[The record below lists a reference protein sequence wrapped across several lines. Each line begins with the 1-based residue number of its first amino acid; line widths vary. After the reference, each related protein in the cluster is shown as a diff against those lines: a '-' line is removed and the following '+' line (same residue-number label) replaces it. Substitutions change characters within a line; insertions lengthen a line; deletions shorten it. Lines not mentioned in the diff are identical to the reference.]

1 MDLHKVIK
9 NSYAKKKD
17 QKNAF
22 KDKGYV
28 YDEQLSNKNNAIYY
42 NPETKKVMHSVK
54 GTNPFSAKDLYTDAM
69 LSMGMLKKT
78 DRYKDSHKKLRQAK
92 EKYGTDTADIV
103 GHSMGASISSYI
115 GDKNKDKVYTL
126 DKASTFG
133 QKSRNN
139 EKAYRTK
146 GDMVSIL
153 NKNSKNMTTLQNP
166 NPASN
171 YGGILGKAY
180 DTLKAHNVDNIKN
193 SGITMQSD
201 IPVEGHEVTVPD
213 APYEAPNFV

>member
-42 NPETKKVMHSVK
+42 NPETKKLMHSVK

-78 DRYKDSHKKLRQAK
+78 DRYKDSHKKLRDAK
-92 EKYGTDTADIV
+92 AKYGVDSADIV
-103 GHSMGASISSYI
+103 GHSLGGSISSYI
-115 GDKNKDKVYTL
+115 GDKNKDKTYTL
-126 DKASTFG
+126 DKGATFG
-133 QKSRNN
+133 QKSRSN
-139 EKAYRTK
+139 EKAYRTE

-153 NKNSKNMTTLQNP
+153 NKNSKNMTTLKSP
-166 NPASN
+166 DPPSN

-180 DTLKAHNVDNIKN
+180 DTLKAHNVDNIKD
-193 SGITMQSD
+193 SVIMFQSD
-201 IPVEGHEVTVPD
+201 IPPPVDRDQQNYV
-213 APYEAPNFV
+213 

>member
-22 KDKGYV
+22 KDKGYI

-103 GHSMGASISSYI
+103 GHSLGGSISSYI
-115 GDKNKDKVYTL
+115 GSKNDKVHTL
-126 DKASTFG
+126 DKGATFM

-139 EKAYRTK
+139 EKAYRTE
-146 GDMVSIL
+146 GDAVSLL
-153 NKNSKNMTTLQNP
+153 NKNSKNMTTIKNP
-166 NPASN
+166 NKKSVF
-171 YGGILGKAY
+171 GKAV
-180 DTLKAHNVDNIKN
+180 DALNAHNVDNIKN
-193 SGITMQSD
+193 SGIMFQSD
-201 IPVEGHEVTVPD
+201 IPVESHEVTIPD
-213 APYEAPNFV
+213 QPYEAPNYV

>member
-1 MDLHKVIK
+1 MDLHDVIK
-9 NSYAKKKD
+9 NSYSKKKD

-28 YDEQLSNKNNAIYY
+28 YDETLSNKNNAIYY
-42 NPETKKVMHSVK
+42 NPETKKLIHSVK
-54 GTNPFSAKDLYTDAM
+54 GTNPYSVKDLYTDAM

-92 EKYGTDTADIV
+92 EKYDVDSADII
-103 GHSMGASISSYI
+103 GHSMGATVGSYI
-115 GDKNKDKVYTL
+115 GSKNDRVYTL
-126 DKASTFG
+126 DKGATIG

-139 EKAYRTK
+139 EKSYRTE

-153 NKNSKNMTTLQNP
+153 NKNSKNMTTLKNP
-166 NPASN
+166 DPPSN

-180 DTLKAHNVDNIKN
+180 DTLKAHNVDNIKDL
-193 SGITMQSD
+193 GITFQSD
-201 IPVEGHEVTVPD
+201 NPD
-213 APYEAPNFV
+213 PIDRDQQNFV

>member
-103 GHSMGASISSYI
+103 GHSLGGSISSYI
-115 GDKNKDKVYTL
+115 GSKNDKVHTL
-126 DKASTFG
+126 DKGATFM

-166 NPASN
+166 NPTSN

-193 SGITMQSD
+193 SGIMFQSD
-201 IPVEGHEVTVPD
+201 ITPQEHEVTIPD

>member
-42 NPETKKVMHSVK
+42 NPETKKLMHSVK

-78 DRYKDSHKKLRQAK
+78 DRYKDSHKKLRDAK
-92 EKYGTDTADIV
+92 AKYGVDSADIV
-103 GHSMGASISSYI
+103 GHSLGASVSSYI
-115 GDKNKDKVYTL
+115 GSKADKVYTL
-126 DKASTFG
+126 DKGATFG
-133 QKSRNN
+133 QKTRSN
-139 EKAYRTK
+139 EHAFRTS
-146 GDMVSIL
+146 GDLVSAL
-153 NKNSKNMTTLQNP
+153 NANSTRMTTLKNP
-166 NPASN
+166 NFRT
-171 YGGILGKAY
+171 GIIPLDA
-180 DTLKAHNVDNIKN
+180 LFSHNVDNIKGKN
-193 SGITMQSD
+193 IY
-201 IPVEGHEVTVPD
+201 V
-213 APYEAPNFV
+213 